1 MRRPRRTDSP
11 KIIALIIGSKR
22 TSLAK
27 ALSLWVSRRPP
38 YESNQVMKPIRP
50 APLLTTPPV
59 PLDGPVRCPLPQST
73 SAPRANPAS
82 PAQPVAPFP
91 VDIYADDVRIY
102 LRAEL
107 PGVTPATL
115 QIHPHA
121 GHLTVFACAK
131 ALPSA
136 GPTSE
141 HVFGRL
147 IALPDCETSAT
158 LISTDYALGI
168 LTLVLSCAK
177 DPELRPI
184 AIPVN

>member
-73 SAPRANPAS
+73 STPRANPAS
-82 PAQPVAPFP
+82 PAQPVAPFS

-107 PGVTPATL
+107 PGVTPATI
-115 QIHPHA
+115 QIQPHA
-121 GHLTVFACAK
+121 GHLTVFASAT
-131 ALPSA
+131 ALAA
-136 GPTSE
+136 GDPTSE
-141 HVFGRL
+141 LLFGRQ
-147 IALPDCETSAT
+147 IPLPGCSKSTT
-158 LISTDYALGI
+158 LISADYALGI